1 MSAFADLNNQG
12 GFMKKFI
19 VAILLVALV
28 TTGISFAGSTDVFLS
43 IPMSIDQ
50 FKGDNPGH
58 YSGTGLGPG
67 VRYSTAGR
75 DDAIGFNAGL
85 TVFFP
90 IAVSFSQENGINTT
104 KVDELYSFPVGL
116 DFALGVDLNFLKF
129 GFIEIPISVGAHSKL
144 DFYKDG
150 PLADF
155 GVGVNTGIQLALGG
169 FGVFARAQV
178 AYDFYRV
185 GYSDVINV
193 GKLNQWSVQPQI
205 GVSFRGK

>member
-1 MSAFADLNNQG
+1 
-12 GFMKKFI
+12 MKKFI

-28 TTGISFAGSTDVFLS
+28 TTGVSFAGSTDVFLS

-90 IAVSFSQENGINTT
+90 IAVSF
-104 KVDELYSFPVGL
+104 F
-116 DFALGVDLNFLKF
+116 
-129 GFIEIPISVGAHSKL
+129 
-144 DFYKDG
+144 
-150 PLADF
+150 
-155 GVGVNTGIQLALGG
+155 
-169 FGVFARAQV
+169 
-178 AYDFYRV
+178 
-185 GYSDVINV
+185 
-193 GKLNQWSVQPQI
+193 
-205 GVSFRGK
+205 

>member
-1 MSAFADLNNQG
+1 
-12 GFMKKFI
+12 MKKFI

-43 IPMSIDQ
+43 IPMTVDGG
-50 FKGDNPGH
+50 KDGGPRN

-90 IAVSFSQENGINTT
+90 VAISFPEGGGVNTT
-104 KVDELYSFPVGL
+104 KIDELYSFPLGL
-116 DFALGVDLNFLKF
+116 DFALGVDLNFLKL

-144 DFYKDG
+144 DFYKGG

-155 GVGVNTGIQLALGG
+155 GVGVNTGVQLALGG
-169 FGVFARAQV
+169 FGVFARAQI

-185 GYSDVINV
+185 GYSDVISA
-193 GKLNQWSVQPQI
+193 GPLNQWSVQPQI